1 MNYNEEVNNYDVN
14 FEGIEEGYF
23 LVGLLSAFNNLY
35 QTTADAAIKEI
46 SWKQMFSLICINMC
60 KVAPSINELADIMES
75 SHQNVKQILLKLEK
89 KGFIYFETDEKDKRK
104 QRIYIADRAE
114 KFFEELGDT
123 GNRFMSSI
131 VADIPTEQL
140 QVTIKTIAHMEQ
152 NLKKM
157 RGKKNESISDIQ
169 E

>member
-104 QRIYIADRAE
+104 QRIYIAGGHGKQVYEQYFCRYSDRTAAGNHQNNCPYGAE
-114 KFFEELGDT
+114 
-123 GNRFMSSI
+123 S
-131 VADIPTEQL
+131 
-140 QVTIKTIAHMEQ
+140 
-152 NLKKM
+152 
-157 RGKKNESISDIQ
+157 
-169 E
+169 